1 MDMKRWE
8 LVFLSAAVVL
18 VFVWSAIRPFD
29 RLVWFLEAF
38 PVIVVAVLLLASRR
52 SLPLTMLLYRLI
64 ALHAVILL
72 VGAHYAYARVPP
84 GLWFQ
89 ELFDL
94 SRNHYDRLGHLAQ
107 GFIPA
112 IAAREILLRRSPLVA
127 GRWLF
132 FLVLCVCLAFSAF
145 YELVEWWVALL
156 DSGQSSAEFLGSQG
170 DEWDTQWD
178 MFLALL
184 GAVVSLLL
192 LSTRH
197 DRALRKLGQ
206 AGKRQH

>member
-1 MDMKRWE
+1 MKRWE
-8 LVFLSAAVVL
+8 LVFLSAAVMLVL
-18 VFVWSAIRPFD
+18 VWSAIRPFD
-29 RLVWFLEAF
+29 RLVWFLEAL
-38 PVIVVAVLLLASRR
+38 PVIVVAVLLLVSHR

-72 VGAHYAYARVPP
+72 VGAHYAYARVPL
-84 GLWFQ
+84 GFWLQ
-89 ELFDL
+89 DLFDL

-127 GRWLF
+127 GKWLF
-132 FLVLCVCLAFSAF
+132 FLVLCVCLAFSAL

-170 DEWDTQWD
+170 DVWDTQWD

-184 GAVVSLLL
+184 GAVAAQLLL
-192 LSTRH
+192 GAWH
-197 DRALRKLGQ
+197 DRALRKLEQ
-206 AGKRQH
+206 AG